1 MFLFGFRKF
10 IAPTVIK
17 FFYYLGLVA
26 TVFGAGGVVIY
37 AMTEM
42 QSLGGAM
49 ALQMIAA
56 ALVGAP
62 LIILAMRFTT
72 EMWLVLFEM
81 NDRLAEIRD
90 KR

>member
-17 FFYYLGLVA
+17 LLYYVGIL
-26 TVFGAGGVVIY
+26 TTIFGAGGVILY
-37 AMTEM
+37 ALAEM
-42 QSLGGAM
+42 KNLGAQQAAAM
-49 ALQMIAA
+49 VAA

-62 LIILAMRFTT
+62 LVILFTRFIT

-81 NDRLAEIRD
+81 NERLAQIRD
-90 KR
+90 K